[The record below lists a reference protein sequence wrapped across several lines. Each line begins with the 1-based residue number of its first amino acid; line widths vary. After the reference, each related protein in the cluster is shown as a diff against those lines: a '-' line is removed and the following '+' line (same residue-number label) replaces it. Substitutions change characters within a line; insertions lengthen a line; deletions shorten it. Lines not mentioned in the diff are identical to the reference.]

1 MTFLRKSLN
10 SCLYIQW
17 HITIDVPEFILRR
30 CTGCHKSRFTEI
42 TAMLQETLFY
52 LQISAYKYQ
61 MYIKQGGK
69 QLEQVLQ
76 LLMSLYAA
84 CWF

>member
-1 MTFLRKSLN
+1 
-10 SCLYIQW
+10 
-17 HITIDVPEFILRR
+17 
-30 CTGCHKSRFTEI
+30 
-42 TAMLQETLFY
+42 MLQETLFY